1 MKIAVLGAGAI
12 GSYYGSR
19 LVLAGHDVSF
29 IMRSEREYVAEHG
42 LTIKSILGD
51 MRLEK
56 VNVPETTE
64 EVGPVD
70 LVIVSW
76 KTTSNFSLADKL
88 PPLVGENTKVL
99 TLENGMGNAEAL
111 EKVVPR
117 NKIFC
122 GVCFI
127 SVFRTAPGHI
137 KHMANGAISLA
148 PGFSD
153 PELIPEAEEIAAVL
167 KGAGIPARVYANAE
181 EVMWNKVLWN
191 VPFNGLS
198 IVNDGA
204 DVLGILNAPGGEE
217 KVRRIMEDVVKAA
230 RARGC
235 VIKEG
240 FIEKQI
246 EITYAMGHYRPSS
259 GIDFMA
265 GRPVE
270 FESIWKVPYALGV
283 EAGAD
288 LPEWKAL
295 NASLEEKL
303 SAREAARNES

>member
-1 MKIAVLGAGAI
+1 MKIAILGAGAI

-51 MRLEK
+51 MRLEEVK
-56 VNVPETTE
+56 VPATSK

-70 LVIVSW
+70 LVIVTW
-76 KTTSNFSLADKL
+76 KTTSNTSLAESL
-88 PPLVGENTKVL
+88 PPLVGEGTKVL

-111 EKVVPR
+111 EKVISR
-117 NKIFC
+117 DKIFC

-153 PELIPEAEEIAAVL
+153 AELLPQADEIAKVL
-167 KGAGIPARVYANAE
+167 KEAGIPARVFANSE
-181 EVMWNKVLWN
+181 EVMWNKIMWN

-198 IVNDGA
+198 IINDGA
-204 DVLGILNAPGGEE
+204 DVLELLNAPGGEE
-217 KVRRIMEDVVKAA
+217 KIRRIMEDVANAA
-230 RARGC
+230 RSRGFT
-235 VIKEG
+235 IKDD

-270 FESIWKVPYALGV
+270 FESIWQIPYDLAV
-283 EAGAD
+283 KAGAD
-288 LPEWKAL
+288 LPEWKEL
-295 NASLEEKL
+295 NKQLADKLASRKGG
-303 SAREAARNES
+303 A